1 MKLHIESMEDH
12 VEELELENI
21 GYEKRYEQKELQ
33 CRDLVKRIEVVA
45 QEKTKLMEE
54 LKLSED
60 TEKVLEKE
68 IATLKKSSEE
78 GKQ

>member
-1 MKLHIESMEDH
+1 LKLHIESMEDH